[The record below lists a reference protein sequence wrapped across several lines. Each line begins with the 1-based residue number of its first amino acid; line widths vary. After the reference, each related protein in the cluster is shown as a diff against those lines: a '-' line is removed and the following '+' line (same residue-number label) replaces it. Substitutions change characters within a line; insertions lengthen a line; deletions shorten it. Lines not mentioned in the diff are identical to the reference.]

1 MGKFLIGWAEESL
14 VPDKKVELG
23 GQFYER
29 ISEYVESDIT
39 ATAMA
44 IEADGEQ
51 AILVSCDLTGLAGG
65 VLNIAREKFAAYNT
79 GVDPMKVI
87 IGATHT
93 HTSIKHTAPNVEKK
107 VETGFGKDILNEF
120 LPADKQY
127 TQLVKA
133 DNRDDILDTGEAT
146 LFLADK
152 IALAAKNAWENRAE
166 AMYANAFGRAVVGH
180 CRRVCYD
187 DGSAAMWGDTN
198 SANFTNLEG
207 GNDSGIELI
216 YMFDKNKKLT
226 GIVANIACPSQVLE
240 HRSFISADYWGKVKE
255 NLRKEYGEDLYL
267 LAMCGAAGDQCPRD
281 MIRWV
286 NPETPI
292 NDPNI
297 SREHYIERV
306 ADPSMFDL
314 SGCRVIGRRVAN
326 EIISV
331 LQEVTELKDE
341 AVFKHEAFVMQL
353 PLRKATRAQ
362 YNEAVREIQRY
373 VEMNKDKAEF
383 NFADSAAMHVNVGT
397 IKRYRIQQFQETY
410 DTEIH
415 VIRFGDIA
423 IATNPF
429 ELFLDY
435 GNRIKARSLAK
446 QTFIMQLTCGD
457 GGGYLPTEKAEQGSH
472 YSAYIS
478 SGHVGHEGG
487 DMMVRKDIDVINKM
501 FKE

>member
-14 VPDKKVELG
+14 VPNKKVELG

-51 AILVSCDLTGLAGG
+51 AIIVSCDLTGMYGG
-65 VLNIAREKFAAYNT
+65 IMDIIREKFAAYNT
-79 GVDPMKVI
+79 GVDPMKLIV
-87 IGATHT
+87 GVTHT
-93 HTSIKHTAPNVEKK
+93 HTSIKYGKNA
-107 VETGFGKDILNEF
+107 GFSAAEAILNEF

-127 TQLVKA
+127 TRLVKA
-133 DNRDDILDTGEAT
+133 NDEDVLGLEEA
-146 LFLADK
+146 LYFIADRV
-152 IALAAKNAWENRAE
+152 ALAAKRAWENRAE

-180 CRRVCYD
+180 CRRVCFD
-187 DGSAAMWGDTN
+187 DGSAEMWGDTN
-198 SANFTNLEG
+198 TANFTALEG
-207 GNDSGIELI
+207 GNDSGVELL
-216 YMFDKNKKLT
+216 YMFDKNRKLT

-255 NLRKEYGEDLYL
+255 NLRKEYGEDIYL
-267 LAMCGAAGDQCPRD
+267 LAMGGAGGDQCPRD
-281 MIRWV
+281 LVRWV

-292 NDPNI
+292 NDPNVN
-297 SREHYIERV
+297 RPNYIERV

-314 SGCRVIGRRVAN
+314 SGCRVIGRRVSS

-341 AVFKHEAFVMQL
+341 ATFKHEAFVMQL
-353 PLRKATRAQ
+353 PLRKATKEQ
-362 YNEAVREIQRY
+362 YNQAVREIEYY
-373 VEMNKDKAEF
+373 VDKNKDKAEF
-383 NFADSAAMHVNVGT
+383 NYADSAKMHVYAGT
-397 IKRYRIQQFQETY
+397 IARYRAQQFTETY

-435 GNRIKARSLAK
+435 GNRIKARSIAK
-446 QTFIMQLTCGD
+446 QTFIMQLTCGQ
-457 GGGYLPTEKAEQGSH
+457 GGYLPTEKAENGGH

-478 SGHVGHEGG
+478 SGNVGHEGG

-501 FKE
+501 FTE